1 MYFRKTK
8 IVCTLGPASSD
19 KKTIKRL
26 IESGMNVARLNFS
39 HGDNDTF
46 EKLIDII
53 RQLSDDVAILV
64 DLPGPKI
71 RTKKQ
76 LQDKIILKKNED
88 IILSNIK
95 EFSDE
100 KNIAIDYKYLTKDVK
115 KGNLVFI
122 DDGKIKL
129 KVIDIL
135 SENEL
140 SCKIIKEGVLK
151 TEKGVNFPNI
161 ELSVPSV
168 TDNDF
173 KSLKFGAEHDV
184 DMFAVSFVRKPDDI
198 AEVKD
203 FLEKNYSGKKFF
215 IISKIEKAE
224 AVENIY
230 NIVEISDG
238 IMVARGDLGVETPVE
253 TIALKQKL
261 IIAAANS
268 LKKPVITATQ
278 MLESMVSNESPTRAE
293 VTDIT
298 NAILDGTDAVMLS
311 EETAIGQYPDLAAA
325 YMKKIIETTEE
336 SYFFKNL
343 HHAAYNN
350 AFAISYNFNAYSEH
364 NYKNYKN
371 IIDKQVQ
378 HIAPDNIVSNACGVD
393 NAPHSADNLSLLLQV
408 HGRGGCVSLSKITSE
423 TGINTD
429 NIISIAS
436 AKMAVSSS
444 FMIEDS
450 FIAAITRTGYTA
462 SLISSF
468 RPLVPIVA
476 FVPDISVKRRLA
488 LNQGV
493 FSIVM
498 EKIAEKNVNI
508 EEIIRFIK
516 DNNKKIRN
524 KKFKFGNNFKYAI
537 ITGGLPLGE
546 LGSTDFVRIID
557 LRKD

>member
-224 AVENIY
+224 AVKNIY
-230 NIVEISDG
+230 KIAETSDG
-238 IMVARGDLGVETPVE
+238 IMVARGDLGVETPIE
-253 TIALKQKL
+253 TIALKQKM
-261 IIAAANS
+261 IIAAANN

-278 MLESMVSNESPTRAE
+278 MLESMVADESPTRAE

-311 EETAIGQYPDLAAA
+311 EETAIGQYPDLAVA
-325 YMKKIIETTEE
+325 YMEKIIETTEE

-343 HHAAYNN
+343 RH
-350 AFAISYNFNAYSEH
+350 NAY
-364 NYKNYKN
+364 KT
-371 IIDKQVQ
+371 V
-378 HIAPDNIVSNACGVD
+378 
-393 NAPHSADNLSLLLQV
+393 
-408 HGRGGCVSLSKITSE
+408 SE
-423 TGINTD
+423 TGINTAD

-444 FMIEDS
+444 FIIEDS

-462 SLISSF
+462 SLISSL

-476 FVPDISVKRRLA
+476 VVPDLAVKRRLA
-488 LNQGV
+488 LNSGV

-498 EKIAEKNVNI
+498 EEIAEKNVKIENI
-508 EEIIRFIK
+508 IKFIK
-516 DNNKKIRN
+516 DNYKKIRN
-524 KKFKFGNNFKYAI
+524 KKFKADNNFRYAI

-546 LGSTDFVRIID
+546 PGSTDFARIID
-557 LRKD
+557 LQKY

>member
-224 AVENIY
+224 AVKNIY
-230 NIVEISDG
+230 KIAETSDG
-238 IMVARGDLGVETPVE
+238 IMVARGDLGVETPIE
-253 TIALKQKL
+253 TIALKQKM
-261 IIAAANS
+261 IIAAANN

-278 MLESMVSNESPTRAE
+278 MLESMVADESPTRAE

-311 EETAIGQYPDLAAA
+311 EETAIGQYPDLAVA
-325 YMKKIIETTEE
+325 YMEKIIETTEE

-343 HHAAYNN
+343 CRNTYNN
-350 AFAISYNFNAYSEH
+350 
-364 NYKNYKN
+364 
-371 IIDKQVQ
+371 
-378 HIAPDNIVSNACGVD
+378 
-393 NAPHSADNLSLLLQV
+393 
-408 HGRGGCVSLSKITSE
+408 RTSE
-423 TGINTD
+423 TGVNTAD
-429 NIISIAS
+429 NIVSIAS

-444 FMIEDS
+444 FIIEDS

-468 RPLVPIVA
+468 RPLTPIIAV
-476 FVPDISVKRRLA
+476 VPDLSVKRRLA
-488 LNQGV
+488 LNSGV

-498 EKIAEKNVNI
+498 KEIAEKNVKI
-508 EEIIRFIK
+508 EDIIKFIK
-516 DNNKKIRN
+516 DNYKKIRN
-524 KKFKFGNNFKYAI
+524 KKFKADNNFRYAI

-546 LGSTDFVRIID
+546 PGSTDFARIID
-557 LRKD
+557 LQKY